1 MSIMTRETR
10 TSHWI
15 IQLAME
21 AAGRTGEDA
30 GVDRN
35 RPIGELWS
43 EAQRL
48 AGLTESELT
57 KLVASRF
64 SLNIAD
70 FDHAEPQAVRF
81 VPERLARACMAFP
94 LRLDDH
100 ELVVATCDPM
110 DLANEEQ
117 LRFAA
122 GRRPSFEIA
131 SPSVLEKMIEAHYRP
146 ESAAASLLE
155 DIGADVDGVHFVEDE
170 GPKPLDHDDAGGEPV
185 IRLSNLILREAINQ
199 RASDIHLAPGRA
211 VGTVHLR
218 VDGVLQ
224 LRMRIPMPV
233 LHRVISRVK
242 ILGDMDIADRLRPQ
256 DGRSRIRV
264 EDEYYDLRISTVP
277 TRDAEKAVIRVL
289 YSDTAPGIE
298 SLHMPDSDLHRL
310 RSMLAHRDSIVLV
323 TGPTGSGKTTT
334 LYAAL
339 QELNTGDVN
348 IMTVEDPVEYELV
361 GVTQIQVEPKRNVT
375 FASALRAILRQDPDI
390 ILLGEIRDEETGEI
404 AVQAAQTGHLV
415 LATLHTNEAVGVVS
429 RLEDLGLPAAS
440 ISDSVCGMVAQRLL
454 RKLCVDCAVS
464 LEGDLTDEEQRLSE
478 RYGATQTMRAVGCAM
493 CDDVGY
499 RGRRPVI
506 ETVIPSAALRQLII
520 DGAGIDVLR
529 EQAIEDGMRS
539 LQDAAL
545 QFVREGVTTL
555 EEVDRSL
562 GESSRAVKQKA
573 TSPASTFAPD
583 GRPEA
588 DAAGGSSMGEDVGIP
603 EGVTAGPASH
613 PTSDLARALA
623 TPSARSGAG
632 ETAAPPPADTVRV
645 LVADDDPVI
654 RQVAGT
660 LLTKAGFDVTEAED
674 GVAALE
680 LINSDH
686 PDDHVDLMVSDLDMP
701 RLNGYDLLRLARG
714 GARTAA
720 LPIVVLTAEEDPET
734 EAKLIEQGADD
745 YIRKPI
751 DPVRFVARV
760 KAVLR
765 RAGG

>member
-1 MSIMTRETR
+1 MSIMIEHTR
-10 TSHWI
+10 TTHWI

-35 RPIGELWS
+35 LPIAQLWT
-43 EAQRL
+43 EAERL
-48 AGLTESELT
+48 AGISESELAH
-57 KLVASRF
+57 LVASRL
-64 SLNIAD
+64 SLEMAD
-70 FDHAEPQAVRF
+70 FDLAEPQAIRF
-81 VPERLARACMAFP
+81 VPERLARNCMAFP

-110 DLANEEQ
+110 DLTNEEQ
-117 LRFAA
+117 LRFAS

-131 SPSVLEKMIEAHYRP
+131 SPTVLEKMIEAHYRP
-146 ESAAASLLE
+146 ESAAESLLD
-155 DIGADVDGVHFVEDE
+155 DIGADVDGVHLVEE
-170 GPKPLDHDDAGGEPV
+170 RGPKPLEDEEAAGEPV
-185 IRLSNLILREAINQ
+185 VRLSNLILREAINQ
-199 RASDIHLAPGRA
+199 RASDIHLAPGRS

-233 LHRVISRVK
+233 LHRVVSRVK

-256 DGRSRIRV
+256 DGRARIRV

-277 TRDAEKAVIRVL
+277 TRDAEKAVVRVL
-289 YSDTAPGIE
+289 YSDTAPGVDD
-298 SLHMPDSDLHRL
+298 LHMPDSDLKRL

-348 IMTVEDPVEYELV
+348 IMTVEDPVEYELA

-390 ILLGEIRDEETGEI
+390 ILLGEIRDEETAEI

-415 LATLHTNEAVGVVS
+415 LATLHTNEALGVVS
-429 RLEDLGLPAAS
+429 RLQDLGLPAAS
-440 ISDSVCGMVAQRLL
+440 ISDTVCGMVAQRLV
-454 RKLCVDCAVS
+454 RKLCADCAAPVD
-464 LEGDLTDEEQRLSE
+464 GDLTDEEQLLSD
-478 RYGATQTMRAVGCAM
+478 RYGVTPVIRAVGCAM
-493 CDDVGY
+493 CDDIGY

-506 ETVIPSAALRQLII
+506 ETVIPSVALRQLII
-520 DGAGIDVLR
+520 DGAGIDALR
-529 EQAIEDGMRS
+529 ERAIKDGMQS

-545 QFVREGVTTL
+545 QFVREGITTID
-555 EEVDRSL
+555 EVDRSL
-562 GESSRAVKQKA
+562 GESSRQV
-573 TSPASTFAPD
+573 PA
-583 GRPEA
+583 EA
-588 DAAGGSSMGEDVGIP
+588 DTAEEATAIVDIGAAGFDSADAVAEPSGSSS
-603 EGVTAGPASH
+603 ANL
-613 PTSDLARALA
+613 DLVRALA
-623 TPSARSGAG
+623 TPSARSGATEPDERPSG
-632 ETAAPPPADTVRV
+632 DIVRV

-654 RQVAGT
+654 RQVAGA
-660 LLTKAGFDVTEAED
+660 LLSKAGFEVTVAED

-680 LINSDH
+680 RINSDH
-686 PDDHVDLMVSDLDMP
+686 PDDHIDLMVSDLDMP

-720 LPIVVLTAEEDPET
+720 LPIVVLTGEEEPET